1 MTDNNMIYKAPKIK
15 EIGIDISGIL
25 CMSDG
30 EIPNGNEWMREE
42 DLGDGGFH

>member
-15 EIGIDISGIL
+15 EIGIDMSGIL
-25 CMSDG
+25 CQSDG
-30 EIPNGNEWMREE
+30 EIGNEWMREE